1 MRILILVS
9 NGPDHAK
16 ADLKRQLISHNVRS
30 SIVSHILGQLQI
42 SVPVEVDMKA
52 STHST
57 FSYAQDHAA
66 TTIPVEHVPV
76 SVSESTQI
84 EPLHLHTQREL
95 EDIFRDMTPCFEG
108 RETEQNW
115 IVRDKGVTKIR
126 RLIKGN
132 SPTDFHAIFVAGIKA
147 LMDGILKVA
156 NSLRTTMCTNGCQV
170 VQELAK
176 SLGAGL
182 DPSVEI
188 LLQNFI
194 KMCSAT
200 KNITAQHGNLTVEI
214 LLTYTTYHLR
224 HSQHIWNATQDKNAA
239 PRTFASGW
247 AKIIIKKQMQNKQ
260 HFEHCGGL
268 ELAEKSIKK
277 GLADANPKVR
287 EGMRSTYWVF
297 NQGWAD
303 KAEA

>member
-1 MRILILVS
+1 
-9 NGPDHAK
+9 
-16 ADLKRQLISHNVRS
+16 
-30 SIVSHILGQLQI
+30 
-42 SVPVEVDMKA
+42 VPAETDTKA
-52 STHST
+52 STH
-57 FSYAQDHAA
+57 FIGPAKNIAQEHGAI
-66 TTIPVEHVPV
+66 TGTVEHMPI
-76 SVSESTQI
+76 STGDSTQI
-84 EPLHLHTQREL
+84 EPLHLLTQREL

-108 RETEQNW
+108 KETEQNW
-115 IVRDKGVTKIR
+115 IIRDKSVTKIR

-132 SPTDFHAIFVAGIKA
+132 SPTDFHTVFVAGIRS
-147 LMDGILKVA
+147 LMDGLLKVA

-176 SLGAGL
+176 SLGAAL

-200 KNITAQHGNLTVEI
+200 KNITAQQGNLTVEV
-214 LLTYTTYHLR
+214 LLSSTPYHLR
-224 HSQHIWNATQDKNAA
+224 HSQHVWNATQDKNVA

-247 AKIIIKKQMQNKQ
+247 AKIIIRKQMQNKQ

-297 NQGWAD
+297 AQGWPD